1 MKFYCVSRTEDKGTK
16 RHFLH
21 KEATVFIFKVFNYS
35 KRQTHAI
42 TNSQEHMTDIWGDSQ
57 VQAEVLAALQSW
69 RSDGGL
75 TAIHPPSFWI
85 LQ

>member
-1 MKFYCVSRTEDKGTK
+1 MLMKFYCVSRTEDKGTK

-42 TNSQEHMTDIWGDSQ
+42 TNSQEHMTDI
-57 VQAEVLAALQSW
+57 
-69 RSDGGL
+69 
-75 TAIHPPSFWI
+75 
-85 LQ
+85 